1 MSPLI
6 LMITAGTGI
15 ALLLF
20 LVLKYKFQPFVAL
33 MLVSILVALVAGVK
47 PADLVATIEG
57 GMGKTLGHIAIIFAL
72 GAMPTPAVII
82 RTKGL
87 ISKPLHAG

>member
-6 LMITAGTGI
+6 LMATAGLGI

-33 MLVSILVALVAGVK
+33 MLVSIMVALIAGVK
-47 PADLVATIEG
+47 PADLVAMIDR
-57 GMGKTLGHIAIIFAL
+57 KS
-72 GAMPTPAVII
+72 VV
-82 RTKGL
+82 
-87 ISKPLHAG
+87 

>member
-6 LMITAGTGI
+6 LMITAGAGI

-33 MLVSILVALVAGVK
+33 MLVSILVALCLLYTSDA
-47 PADLVATIEG
+47 ADE
-57 GMGKTLGHIAIIFAL
+57 
-72 GAMPTPAVII
+72 
-82 RTKGL
+82 
-87 ISKPLHAG
+87 

>member
-6 LMITAGTGI
+6 LMLTAGAGI

-33 MLVSILVALVAGVK
+33 MLVSIVVALVAGVK
-47 PADLVATIEG
+47 PATWWRPLKAAWARPS
-57 GMGKTLGHIAIIFAL
+57 AISRSSL
-72 GAMPTPAVII
+72 PWG
-82 RTKGL
+82 R
-87 ISKPLHAG
+87 